1 MAVAFLC
8 TWNLQ
13 LRMKWPLIRE
23 FLCSLYCCL
32 WEINFSFIPWEINKW
47 SALSMAF
54 LKDFFSFKV
63 VVEQHTGNSIKSC
76 SHSPCCSR
84 VPSRALPE
92 KKKKG
97 KSKIYHENIDG
108 NWSHEKTHFDKHE
121 TELRRKN
128 AEGPSIRA
136 WTFLFSET
144 AKTSLFL
151 IWNSANSS

>member
-1 MAVAFLC
+1 MFLPTCLWFPLSMAVAFLC
-8 TWNLQ
+8 MWNLQ
-13 LRMKWPLIRE
+13 LRMKWPIIRE

-92 KKKKG
+92 KKKKRKIKDISWEYRWKL
-97 KSKIYHENIDG
+97 KSWEPHI
-108 NWSHEKTHFDKHE
+108 
-121 TELRRKN
+121 
-128 AEGPSIRA
+128 
-136 WTFLFSET
+136 
-144 AKTSLFL
+144 L
-151 IWNSANSS
+151 IGMKQSWEERMLKDPA